1 MMQDIIDGLKEL
13 LKAFDAVDI
22 GEVDAALNPIGS
34 VAIQIERVT
43 PVAPGADDANLAI
56 NIMGLTTADADPD
69 KKIITKLYSNI
80 YHALKEITP
89 EDITQ
94 ACKCD
99 AELWYMTSSTP
110 PTGGA
115 ERLFTI
121 QYNLTI
127 QNFQP

>member
-22 GEVDAALNPIGS
+22 GEVDADLNPIGS

-43 PVAPGADDANLAI
+43 PVTPGADDANLAI
-56 NIMGLTTADADPD
+56 NIMGLTTADADPG
-69 KKIITKLYSNI
+69 KTVITKLYSNM
-80 YHALKEITP
+80 YHALKKITP